1 MRAECFIV
9 LCGGC
14 WAGGQEIQIC
24 LWGLS
29 VLQCAAV
36 VCLYLSFP
44 ERKAEVGSCFLLQS
58 TLRQAWKVLGGS
70 SPYFWNNCL
79 VQSSLFFFFSFSLL
93 FFFFPPNFNPFWSK
107 FNPFRSSQLILWSG
121 KAECYRQL
129 WLDCDLV
136 WDLYMNLVMRYS
148 MVNTHSQ

>member
-36 VCLYLSFP
+36 VCLYVSFP

-93 FFFFPPNFNPFWSK
+93 FFFFSL
-107 FNPFRSSQLILWSG
+107 QTLILFG
-121 KAECYRQL
+121 QNL
-129 WLDCDLV
+129 ILLDQA
-136 WDLYMNLVMRYS
+136 S
-148 MVNTHSQ
+148 